1 MRLQQ
6 ILLASVLT
14 FVSFVLA
21 QDAERWA
28 SVAQKTR
35 TNVIV
40 LNDQTFDE
48 LITAERNYTSVGTI
62 SLTTPLTGSG
72 SHGNGCSVSMFF
84 VQGI

>member
-62 SLTTPLTGSG
+62 SLTMSLTGSG
-72 SHGNGCSVSMFF
+72 SHGIGGSVSMFF

>member
-1 MRLQQ
+1 MRLHQ

-14 FVSFVLA
+14 FVSFVVA

-62 SLTTPLTGSG
+62 SLTTLLTGSG
-72 SHGNGCSVSMFF
+72 SHGIGGSVSMFF